1 MSNIV
6 MKIPKVKLAML
17 NSPNPNGE
25 KCIYIRVPFSD
36 RYLKKSTN
44 LWILPKDWDE
54 KQQIVL
60 PSNENYEVIN
70 NKLSLALAPI
80 RSKILKLEP
89 PIAICTIQ
97 EILGLKTTDM
107 DSRDPIFVEYAHKVN
122 DLHYKM
128 EKYGYTAWYNKK
140 RSIIAFEF
148 FLANFTDTPSPH
160 MSEMKLSMFDEY
172 VNYRVNIKK
181 NTSKEGINKTLV
193 PLYLALDYGEKNG
206 IVKKSVVAPILG
218 NFLITRNTKY
228 QSEPSEE
235 EKTRYLTPEQMKYFY
250 DYCKK
255 VKSKNARIILD
266 MFFFSYFACG
276 LRLSDVITLEWK
288 HIDFEKRL
296 LSKVQVKTK
305 RKAAVDIP
313 LNSSAME
320 ILERW
325 KNYRLNDRFVF
336 NRLPDDFDLNNQYKL
351 FMTRNAQDKGVN
363 RVLATVGRNAKLP
376 ITVTM
381 HVARH
386 SFAVKSINKG
396 MSIYMLSKLLGH
408 SSIAATEKTYA
419 QFLQEKVSSDILVMN
434 EEF

>member
-128 EKYGYTAWYNKK
+128 EMCIRDRC
-140 RSIIAFEF
+140 RS
-148 FLANFTDTPSPH
+148 
-160 MSEMKLSMFDEY
+160 
-172 VNYRVNIKK
+172 R
-181 NTSKEGINKTLV
+181 
-193 PLYLALDYGEKNG
+193 
-206 IVKKSVVAPILG
+206 
-218 NFLITRNTKY
+218 
-228 QSEPSEE
+228 
-235 EKTRYLTPEQMKYFY
+235 
-250 DYCKK
+250 
-255 VKSKNARIILD
+255 
-266 MFFFSYFACG
+266 
-276 LRLSDVITLEWK
+276 
-288 HIDFEKRL
+288 
-296 LSKVQVKTK
+296 
-305 RKAAVDIP
+305 
-313 LNSSAME
+313 
-320 ILERW
+320 
-325 KNYRLNDRFVF
+325 
-336 NRLPDDFDLNNQYKL
+336 
-351 FMTRNAQDKGVN
+351 
-363 RVLATVGRNAKLP
+363 
-376 ITVTM
+376 
-381 HVARH
+381 RH
-386 SFAVKSINKG
+386 F
-396 MSIYMLSKLLGH
+396 
-408 SSIAATEKTYA
+408 
-419 QFLQEKVSSDILVMN
+419 
-434 EEF
+434 